1 MGCSSGPDI
10 IQDGLVLSV
19 DAASKRSYPGTGTT
33 CTDLKNGFQGTLQ
46 NSPTF
51 TSSNSGA
58 FTFDGTDERILFTDD
73 IAVDEATFLVW
84 IKRSGDQAGYG
95 GIVMTRGDGGSTTG
109 LNFYSS
115 TENLGYHWNDASST
129 WSFNSGLLVP
139 DGEWCMVALS
149 VSSSGAVFYLYQ
161 NTGLSTTTIGTASH
175 GSSNLNA
182 LEIGGDPFGG
192 GRQFI
197 GDLAMAHIYNRA
209 LSADEIR
216 QNYLSTKERFA

>member
-10 IQDGLVLSV
+10 AEDGLVFCV

-58 FTFDGTDERILFTDD
+58 FTFDGTDERILFTDN
-73 IAVDEATFLVW
+73 IAVTEATFLVW
-84 IKRSGDQAGYG
+84 IKRSGDQATYG
-95 GIVMTRGDGGSTTG
+95 GIVMTRGDGGDTTG

-115 TENLGYHWNDASST
+115 TENLGYHWNDASFSY
-129 WSFNSGLLVP
+129 SFNSGLTVP

-149 VSSSGAVFYLYQ
+149 VSSSAAVFYLYQ
-161 NTGLSTTTIGTASH
+161 DTGLSTATKTASH
-175 GSSNLNA
+175 TSSDLNA
-182 LEIGGDPFGG
+182 IEIGGDPYQG
-192 GRQFI
+192 GRQFN
-197 GDLAMAHIYNRA
+197 GDIAMAHIYNRA

>member
-1 MGCSSGPDI
+1 MGLTHSPKI
-10 IQDGLVLSV
+10 VTDGLVFYV
-19 DAASKRSYPGTGTT
+19 DAANARSYPGTGTT

-73 IAVDEATFLVW
+73 IAVTEATFLVW
-84 IKRSGDQAGYG
+84 IKRSGGQAGYA

-109 LNFYSS
+109 LNFYSG
-115 TENLGYHWNDASST
+115 TENLGYHWNDASFS
-129 WSFNSGLLVP
+129 WGFNSNLLVP
-139 DGEWCMVALS
+139 DGKWCMVALS
-149 VSSSGAVFYLYQ
+149 VSSSAAVFYLYQ
-161 NTGLSTTTIGTASH
+161 DTGLSTATKTASH
-175 GSSNLNA
+175 TSSNLNA
-182 LEIGGDPFGG
+182 LEIGGDPYQG

-197 GDLAMAHIYNRA
+197 GDLAITQIYNRA

-216 QNYLSTKERFA
+216 QNYIATKGRYA

>member
-58 FTFDGTDERILFTDD
+58 FTFDGTDERILFTDN
-73 IAVDEATFLVW
+73 IAVTEATFLTW
-84 IKRSGDQAGYG
+84 IKRSGVQATWA
-95 GIVMTRGDGGSTTG
+95 GIIMSRGDGGGTTG
-109 LNFYSS
+109 FGYRGTSGQLS
-115 TENLGYHWNDASST
+115 YHWNDASNT
-129 WSFNSGLLVP
+129 YNWVTNLAP
-139 DGEWCMVALS
+139 ADGEWCMVALS
-149 VSSSGAVFYLYQ
+149 VTSSAAVMYLHE
-161 NTGLSTTTIGTASH
+161 NSGLSTLTNSVSH

-182 LEIGGDPFGG
+182 IEIGGDPYQG
-192 GRQFI
+192 GRQFN
-197 GDLAMAHIYNRA
+197 GDIAMAHIYNRA